1 MLQVD
6 NKPVAPAGTTD
17 IASLADTFAGFS
29 AFVRRH
35 LFIILVVFATTLGL
49 GFVYLF
55 TTPPSF
61 TAQAMLLIDT
71 RRVQLFQQQSVL
83 GDVAIDSATV
93 ESQVEILKSEGIAL
107 AVIKELHLNEE
118 PEFVGSG
125 AGLIGALFNSI
136 STLFSSPAPKSEY
149 ENLRRAVSVFRG
161 NLLIKRVGPPT

>member
-6 NKPVAPAGTTD
+6 NKPAAAGTSD
-17 IASLADTFAGFS
+17 IASLADTFVGLS

-35 LFIILVVFATTLGL
+35 LFILLVVFATATGLGL
-49 GFVYLF
+49 VYLY

-83 GDVAIDSATV
+83 GDIAIDSATV
-93 ESQVEILKSEGIAL
+93 ESQVEILKAEGIAL
-107 AVIKELHLNEE
+107 SVIKELHLNED

-125 AGLIGALFNSI
+125 
-136 STLFSSPAPKSEY
+136 
-149 ENLRRAVSVFRG
+149 
-161 NLLIKRVGPPT
+161 